1 MSLAGD
7 FSPAGDLSP
16 AGNLSLAASTR
27 PTTLHGTAG
36 LTGLQAPNSELQT
49 PDCRLNSELPTQLN
63 SDLNPTQLVS
73 RHFSPAFYRVRGWC
87 LVFYLRPF
95 TPAGSAPFVILI
107 RSLCL
112 CVGFLHA
119 FICSVCLYPC
129 QGQLSELQE
138 KLSQL
143 EHLLEEN
150 HQMMNRLRD
159 SVRVLSGQ
167 ESQVNQLATVTA
179 LKGPWPWR
187 QENGSWMLHLDF
199 RTLEAGPILAEADC
213 HFASRMEHGNADIQM
228 ADMFNTLPFDN
239 PDGGVWKQGFDIH
252 YNNDDWNDQLL
263 QIFVVP
269 HSHNDPGWLK
279 TFDAYYQDQTRHVLD
294 GMTKKMAEDPRRAFV
309 WAEVSFLAKWW
320 NDTNKEK
327 RQIIKSLIKSGQLEI
342 VTGGWVMTDEAN
354 SHYTAML
361 DQLIEGHQWLHR
373 NLAWAIDPFGHTS
386 TMAYLLQGSGL
397 HHMLIQRVH
406 YAIKKQFSANISL
419 EFLWRQNDEGKTDI
433 LCHMMPFYSYDIP
446 HTCGPD
452 PKICCQFDFKRLP
465 GGRVSCPWRVPPQP
479 ITVDNV
485 QSRAQLLLDQY
496 RKKSKLFRTS
506 VLLVPLGDDFRYDTP
521 QEWDQQFG
529 NYQRIFDYINTHP
542 ELRVQF
548 GTLSQYFAA
557 MTKAAGW
564 SDGPGPRSG
573 HFPVVSGDFFTYADR
588 DDHYWSG
595 FYTSRPFFKYLDRV
609 LETRLRSAEV
619 LFGLTLAHA
628 SHMGFIF
635 ELAKEDFSRLVQA
648 RQNLALFQ
656 HHDGLTG
663 TGKDPVV
670 NDYGSRYSFSAHVL
684 EKAIVESIL
693 VFFASCSML
702 MECKI
707 CYILCFLFPK
717 TSVQPSLLS
726 PVVIFNPLA
735 LSRSC
740 TVHVRVNH
748 FNVHV
753 TSADKQAVPA
763 QIVPLWFDKT
773 TVSTKEFEVGLAGVQ
788 AEGWASEMNLCIDFA
803 WYGTR
808 SSRDKSGAYLFLP
821 DGEAKP
827 YVIDK
832 PPVIRVTEGPLFS
845 EVKTLLPHVTHSV
858 RVYNLPGVEGLS
870 LEISN
875 IVDIRQEQNRELV
888 MRTTSD
894 LDNKGIFFTDLNGF
908 QMQRRKLW
916 KKLPLQANFYP
927 FPTMAF
933 LQDSHTRLSL
943 LSSQALGIGSLKN
956 GKFLT
961 RTKKRIVERV
971 DEDGEYLY
979 IPDTNHEN
987 KIRKTHKNTFLVLA
1001 EELIQ
1006 PHVSEPYLAY
1016 PSPLG
1021 HITSDSLNHPP
1032 IVLISTMSNRASL
1045 SLRPSVHLLSQPL
1058 PCDIH
1063 LVNIRTLQSL
1073 VRYDV
1078 GLILHRKGIDCSL
1091 TPQQLHNN
1099 CSSTGGK
1106 VQEGSTKYIQVFRV
1120 IQECFVM
1127 VPLLAPVV

>member
-1 MSLAGD
+1 MRFRKL
-7 FSPAGDLSP
+7 L
-16 AGNLSLAASTR
+16 
-27 PTTLHGTAG
+27 
-36 LTGLQAPNSELQT
+36 
-49 PDCRLNSELPTQLN
+49 
-63 SDLNPTQLVS
+63 
-73 RHFSPAFYRVRGWC
+73 
-87 LVFYLRPF
+87 
-95 TPAGSAPFVILI
+95 
-107 RSLCL
+107 
-112 CVGFLHA
+112 
-119 FICSVCLYPC
+119 SVCCGAAFCIAVFSLYVMLDRVQYVRQVDNQPDHLPK
-129 QGQLSELQE
+129 GQLSELQE

-159 SVRVLSGQ
+159 SVRVLSGE
-167 ESQVNQLATVTA
+167 ESQVNQLAMVTA
-179 LKGPWPWR
+179 LKGSWSWR
-187 QENGSWMLHLDF
+187 QVNGSWMLPLDF
-199 RTLEAGPILAEADC
+199 RTLEAGPILTEADC
-213 HFASRMEHGNADIQM
+213 HFASRMQHGNADIQM
-228 ADMFNTLPFDN
+228 ADMFNKLPFDN

-252 YNNDDWNDQLL
+252 YNNDDWNKQLL

-279 TFDAYYQDQTRHVLD
+279 TFDAYYQDQTRHILD
-294 GMTKKMAEDPRRAFV
+294 GMAKKMSEDSRHTFV

-320 NDTNKEK
+320 NDTDNEK
-327 RQIIKSLIKSGQLEI
+327 REIFKKLIKSGQLEI

-373 NLAWAIDPFGHTS
+373 NLD
-386 TMAYLLQGSGL
+386 
-397 HHMLIQRVH
+397 
-406 YAIKKQFSANISL
+406 
-419 EFLWRQNDEGKTDI
+419 DEGKTDI
-433 LCHMMPFYSYDIP
+433 LCHMMPFYSYDVP

-452 PKICCQFDFKRLP
+452 PKVCCQFDFKRLP

-496 RKKSKLFRTS
+496 RKKSKLFRTP
-506 VLLVPLGDDFRYDTP
+506 VLLVPLGDDFRYDTL

-542 ELRVQF
+542 ELHARVQF

-557 MTKAAGW
+557 MTKVAGW
-564 SDGPGPRSG
+564 GDGPTPRSG

-609 LETRLRSAEV
+609 LETRLRSAEI

-628 SHMGFIF
+628 SHMGFSF

-670 NDYGSRYSFSAHVL
+670 NDYGSRLHNAILDANGVIGNAAQFLMLQNRRAFDKSAL
-684 EKAIVESIL
+684 
-693 VFFASCSML
+693 
-702 MECKI
+702 
-707 CYILCFLFPK
+707 FLNVDEIR
-717 TSVQPSLLS
+717 TSHDSLSTQNIIKLSSSLS

-740 TVHVRVNH
+740 TVRVRVNL

-753 TSADKQAVPA
+753 TSADKRAVPA
-763 QIVPLWFDKT
+763 QIVPLWFNKT
-773 TVSTKEFEVGLAGVQ
+773 TISTKEFEVYFLVHLPPLGFALFELVEAQMPRLTVPSQLAILQGRSLSSFEPFRMVEPPLEGTDLKIAVAHMKLRFSATSGLLQGVQ
-788 AEGWASEMNLCIDFA
+788 VKGWASEMNLRIDFA

-821 DGEAKP
+821 DGEPKP

-832 PPVIRVTEGPLFS
+832 APVIRVTEGPLFS

-875 IVDIRQEQNRELV
+875 IVDIRKEHNRELV

-956 GKFLT
+956 GQLEVVLDRRLMQDDNRGLGQGVKDN
-961 RTKKRIVERV
+961 RITPNHFRLLIEQRGLQARERV
-971 DEDGEYLY
+971 SD
-979 IPDTNHEN
+979 
-987 KIRKTHKNTFLVLA
+987 
-1001 EELIQ
+1001 
-1006 PHVSEPYLAY
+1006 PYLAY

-1032 IVLISTMSNRASL
+1032 IVLISTMSSQASL
-1045 SLRPSVHLLSQPL
+1045 SLRPSVHLLSRHL

-1073 VRYDV
+1073 TDNGPGDDV

-1099 CSSTGGK
+1099 CSSTEGK
-1106 VQEGSTKYIQVFRV
+1106 VMLEGLFNGLNVRSVKPTLLSLLSAHEHKDERSRSSSTDV
-1120 IQECFVM
+1120 ILPPMHIRAFT
-1127 VPLLAPVV
+1127 LNIK